1 MENNI
6 EYKKLI
12 QDLNQI
18 KELLDNMPDE
28 VKNALNICL
37 LNYKKEYESDP
48 IEAVENSIDAVK
60 IALVGKK
67 TLIKLLAA
75 PYASQEEHD
84 KALNSLHSGFNIDKR
99 EPRPPI
105 SGGEQTIE
113 SQDNDITHT
122 K

>member
-18 KELLDNMPDE
+18 KELLDNMPEE
-28 VKNALNICL
+28 VKDALNICL
-37 LNYKKEYESDP
+37 LNSKKEYESDP
-48 IEAVENSIDAVK
+48 LETVKNSIDTVK
-60 IALVGKK
+60 IALIGKK

-75 PYASQEEHD
+75 PYASQEEYD
-84 KALNSLHSGFNIDKR
+84 KALNSLRSGFNIDKR

-105 SGGEQTIE
+105 GCESSIE

>member
-48 IEAVENSIDAVK
+48 IEAVENSIDTVK
-60 IALVGKK
+60 KAIVEEKLYY
-67 TLIKLLAA
+67 KLLAA
-75 PYASQEEHD
+75 PYASQEEYD
-84 KALNSLHSGFNIDKR
+84 KALNSLRSGFNIDKR
-99 EPRPPI
+99 EARPPI
-105 SGGEQTIE
+105 GCESSIE
-113 SQDNDITHT
+113 SQDNDIRHT